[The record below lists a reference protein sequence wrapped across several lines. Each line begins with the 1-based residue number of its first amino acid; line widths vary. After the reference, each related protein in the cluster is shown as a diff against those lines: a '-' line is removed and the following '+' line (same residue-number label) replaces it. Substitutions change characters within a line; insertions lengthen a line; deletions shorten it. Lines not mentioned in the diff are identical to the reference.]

1 MSGQFFQQAMD
12 SMAKPIDT
20 LNEIT
25 QGYNVILSDVWG
37 VLHNGIDAFPAAGE
51 ALSQARADGVSV
63 VLITNASRPSD
74 RVKVMLD
81 QIGVPETAYDAIVSS
96 GDVTRKLIEKAPRR
110 AFLIGQSQDL
120 SLFQG
125 LDVELVPAD
134 EADAIICT
142 GLFNDEEEQ
151 PEDYRGMLEGLN
163 QCGLPMI
170 VANPDL
176 IVERGHKLVPCAG
189 ALAAIYAEMGGET
202 RYAGKPHSPIYEA
215 ALAKAQEIRGTEI
228 DRSRIIAIGDGMPT
242 DVRGALSFGLDL
254 LYVSGGIHA
263 AEYTTNGKTDETMLN
278 AYLEREAATPKWWM
292 PRLA

>member
-1 MSGQFFQQAMD
+1 M
-12 SMAKPIDT
+12 
-20 LNEIT
+20 T
-25 QGYNVILSDVWG
+25 QRLSTFLDAADAYDVVLCDVWG
-37 VLHNGIDAFPAAGE
+37 VLHNGVDIFPGAGDVLT
-51 ALSQARADGVSV
+51 AARAKGLTV

-81 QIGVPETAYDAIVSS
+81 QIGVPETAYDTIVSS
-96 GDVTRKLIEKAPRR
+96 GDVTRKLIETASRR
-110 AFLIGQSQDL
+110 GFLIGQSQDL

-134 EADAIICT
+134 EADVIICT

-151 PEDYRGMLEGLN
+151 PEEYRELLEGLS
-163 QCGLPMI
+163 QRGLPMI

-215 ALAKAQEIRGTEI
+215 ALAKAQEIRGSKI
-228 DRSRIIAIGDGMPT
+228 DSRRIIAIGDGMPT
-242 DVRGALSFGLDL
+242 DVKGAVDAGLDL
-254 LYVSGGIHA
+254 LFIAGGIHA
-263 AEYTTNGKTDETMLN
+263 ADYSVNGQIDEAILK
-278 AYLEREAATPKWWM
+278 AYLAGQGVAPTFWM

>member
-1 MSGQFFQQAMD
+1 
-12 SMAKPIDT
+12 MAKPIDT

-25 QGYNVILSDVWG
+25 QGYDVILSDVWG

-74 RVKVMLD
+74 RVKIMLD

-151 PEDYRGMLEGLN
+151 PEDYRGMLDGLN
-163 QCGLPMI
+163 QRGLPMI

-176 IVERGHKLVPCAG
+176 IVERGHRLVPCAG

-215 ALAKAQEIRGTEI
+215 ALAKAQEIRGNAI

-242 DVRGALSFGLDL
+242 DVKGALSFGLDL
-254 LYVSGGIHA
+254 LYISGGIHA
-263 AEYTTNGKTDETMLN
+263 AEYTKGGKTDETMLN

>member
-1 MSGQFFQQAMD
+1 
-12 SMAKPIDT
+12 MAQRIDT

-25 QGYNVILSDVWG
+25 QGYEVILSDVWG
-37 VLHNGIDAFPAAGE
+37 VLHNGVDAFPAAGE
-51 ALSQARADGVSV
+51 ALSQARANGVSV

-96 GDVTRKLIEKAPRR
+96 GDVTRKLIEQGPRR
-110 AFLIGQSQDL
+110 GFLIGQSQDL
-120 SLFQG
+120 SLFEG
-125 LDVELVPAD
+125 LNVELVPAE
-134 EADAIICT
+134 EAEVIICT

-151 PEDYRGMLEGLN
+151 PEDYRAMLEGLSAR
-163 QCGLPMI
+163 GLPMI

-189 ALAAIYAEMGGET
+189 ALAAIYVEMGGET

-215 ALAKAQEIRGTEI
+215 ALAKAQEIRGAEV
-228 DRSRIIAIGDGMPT
+228 DRGGIIAVGDGMPT

-263 AEYTTNGKTDETMLN
+263 GEYTQNGKTDEAMLN
-278 AYLEREAATPKWWM
+278 AYLEREAAAPKWWM

>member
-1 MSGQFFQQAMD
+1 
-12 SMAKPIDT
+12 MAKRIDT

-25 QGYNVILSDVWG
+25 QGYDVILSDVWG

-51 ALSQARADGVSV
+51 ALSQARANGVSV

-74 RVKVMLD
+74 RVKIMLD

-151 PEDYRGMLEGLN
+151 PEEYRGMLEGLN
-163 QCGLPMI
+163 QRGLPMI

-176 IVERGHKLVPCAG
+176 IVERGHRLVPCAG

-202 RYAGKPHSPIYEA
+202 RYAGKPHNPIYEA
-215 ALAKAQEIRGTEI
+215 ALAKAQEIRGTAI

-263 AEYTTNGKTDETMLN
+263 AEYTTNGKIDETMLD

>member
-1 MSGQFFQQAMD
+1 M
-12 SMAKPIDT
+12 
-20 LNEIT
+20 T
-25 QGYNVILSDVWG
+25 QRLSTFVDAVAQYDVVLCDVWG
-37 VLHNGIDAFPAAGE
+37 VLHNGVDIFPGAGE
-51 ALSQARADGVSV
+51 ALSAARAKGVSV

-110 AFLIGQSQDL
+110 GFLIGQSQDL

-125 LDVELVPAD
+125 LDVELVPAE
-134 EADAIICT
+134 EAEVIICT

-151 PEDYRGMLEGLN
+151 PEEYRELLDGL
-163 QCGLPMI
+163 CKRGLPMI

-215 ALAKAQEIRGTEI
+215 ALAKAQEIRGSEI

-242 DVRGALSFGLDL
+242 DVKGAVDAGLDL
-254 LYVSGGIHA
+254 LFIAGGIHA
-263 AEYTTNGKTDETMLN
+263 ADYSANGRIDEAALK
-278 AYLEREAATPKWWM
+278 AYLADRGVAPTFWM
-292 PRLA
+292 PRLS

>member
-1 MSGQFFQQAMD
+1 MIQRLNRFLDVAGQYDLA
-12 SMAKPIDT
+12 
-20 LNEIT
+20 LC
-25 QGYNVILSDVWG
+25 DVWG
-37 VLHNGIDAFPAAGE
+37 VLHNGVDAFPAAGK
-51 ALSQARADGVSV
+51 ALSQARAEGLCV
-63 VLITNASRPSD
+63 VLITNASRPSP
-74 RVKVMLD
+74 RVKAMLD

-120 SLFQG
+120 SLFDG
-125 LDVELVPAD
+125 LDIELVAAE
-134 EADAIICT
+134 EADSIICT

-151 PEDYRGMLEGLN
+151 PEEYRDLLAGLR
-163 QCGLPMI
+163 QRDLPMI

-176 IVERGHKLVPCAG
+176 IVERGHRLVPCAG

-215 ALAKAQEIRGTEI
+215 ALIKAAEIKGTEI

-242 DVRGALSFGLDL
+242 DVRGAANAGLDL

-263 AEYTTNGKTDETMLN
+263 GEYTVNGDTDESALK
-278 AYLEREAATPKWWM
+278 AYLAREGVSPHYFM

>member
-1 MSGQFFQQAMD
+1 
-12 SMAKPIDT
+12 MAQRIDT

-25 QGYNVILSDVWG
+25 HGYEVILSDVWG
-37 VLHNGIDAFPAAGE
+37 VLHNGVDAFPAAGE
-51 ALSQARADGVSV
+51 ALSQARANGVSV

-96 GDVTRKLIEKAPRR
+96 GDVTRKLIEKGPRR
-110 AFLIGQSQDL
+110 GFLIGQSQDL
-120 SLFQG
+120 SLFAG
-125 LDVELVPAD
+125 LDIELVPA
-134 EADAIICT
+134 EDAEVIICT

-151 PEDYRGMLEGLN
+151 PEDYRGLLEGLS
-163 QCGLPMI
+163 QRDLPMI

-189 ALAAIYAEMGGET
+189 ALAAIYADMGGET

-215 ALAKAQEIRGTEI
+215 ALAKAQEIRGAEI
-228 DRSRIIAIGDGMPT
+228 DRSRIIAVGDGMPT

-263 AEYTTNGKTDETMLN
+263 GEYTQNGMTDETMLN
-278 AYLEREAATPKWWM
+278 AYLQREAAEPKWWM